1 MMYAFRA
8 FSLLFLSF
16 ALSCDQPP
24 VVSYARQASL
34 TVRDSLQD
42 AHLSSRQ
49 EHEALLLTRFN
60 SLAELKEVVDI
71 EYAKDEVVLTYK
83 SGSREV
89 SSVLR
94 SGVSEDDF
102 MRARRGGIW
111 AKIQVSLMTP
121 YAVVNRNNLMVI
133 ENLGRRRP
141 WDFGKGDVAFYD
153 LAETMVRN
161 ILPEDLATIPEK
173 DTTEKGYLNT
183 FNHITA
189 QAIMTSIFSERLA
202 DFVADVH
209 ERHNMPELI
218 TGVFTEAQLTDM
230 KDGPTDNYIDLI
242 NNEWGQEL
250 GKSLQSKYQLST
262 STIWTPQLMADY
274 LNDIQGYYSWTF
286 GIGFTPFR
294 TTDEIITRFA
304 AKINLLLE
312 QV

>member
-1 MMYAFRA
+1 MMDAFR
-8 FSLLFLSF
+8 LMTPLFFLF
-16 ALSCDQPP
+16 ALSCGQAPP
-24 VVSYARQASL
+24 VSYTRQMSL
-34 TVRDSLQD
+34 TVNDSLQD
-42 AHLSSRQ
+42 THLASRQ

-71 EYAKDEVVLTYK
+71 EYTTDEVMLNYK
-83 SGSREV
+83 SGNREV

-102 MRARRGGIW
+102 MRARRGGVW
-111 AKIQVSLMTP
+111 AKVQVALMTP

-153 LAETMVRN
+153 LAETMVKN
-161 ILPEDLATIPEK
+161 ILPEDLAAMPEK

-202 DFVADVH
+202 DFIADVH

-218 TGVFTEAQLTDM
+218 TGIFTEAQLTDM

-262 STIWTPQLMADY
+262 ATIWTPQLMADY

-294 TTDEIITRFA
+294 TTDEIVIRFA

-312 QV
+312 KV

>member
-1 MMYAFRA
+1 MNSFRLFA
-8 FSLLFLSF
+8 LLFFLF
-16 ALSCDQPP
+16 ALGCDQAPP
-24 VVSYARQASL
+24 VSYARYVSL
-34 TVRDSLQD
+34 TAKRDSLLD
-42 AHLSSRQ
+42 THLASRQ

-71 EYAKDEVVLTYK
+71 KYATDEVLLTYK

-89 SSVLR
+89 TSTLR

-102 MRARRGGIW
+102 MRARRGGLW
-111 AKIQVSLMTP
+111 AKAQVSLMTP
-121 YAVVNRNNLMVI
+121 YAVANRSNLMVI

-153 LAETMVRN
+153 LAETMVKN
-161 ILPEDLATIPEK
+161 IVPEDLKSMPEK

-250 GKSLQSKYQLST
+250 GKVLQSKYAISRN
-262 STIWTPQLMADY
+262 TIWTPQLMADY

-294 TTDEIITRFA
+294 TTDEIVNRFA

-312 QV
+312 EV

>member
-1 MMYAFRA
+1 MMDVFRMMTP
-8 FSLLFLSF
+8 LFFLF
-16 ALSCDQPP
+16 ALSCGQAPP
-24 VVSYARQASL
+24 VSYARQANL
-34 TVRDSLQD
+34 TVNDSLQD
-42 AHLSSRQ
+42 TRISSMQ
-49 EHEALLLTRFN
+49 EHKALLLTRFN
-60 SLAELKEVVDI
+60 SLAELKEIVDI
-71 EYAKDEVVLTYK
+71 EYATDQVKLTYR

-89 SSVLR
+89 TSILR

-102 MRARRGGIW
+102 MRARRGGLW

-153 LAETMVRN
+153 LAETMVKN
-161 ILPEDLATIPEK
+161 ILPEELAAIPEK

-218 TGVFTEAQLTDM
+218 SGVFTEAQLTDM

-250 GKSLQSKYQLST
+250 GKTLQSKYQLSAT
-262 STIWTPQLMADY
+262 TIWTPQLLADY

-286 GIGFTPFR
+286 GIGFTPFH
-294 TTDEIITRFA
+294 TTDEIVTRFA